1 MSAKGERRREQI
13 VTAATE
19 LLRAG
24 GPGAVSHRAVAA
36 RAGASLSATTYY
48 FSGLDDLLTA
58 AGARMVEEWVAHA
71 RAVHDVVLHDAVL
84 DDAVLHGSAR
94 PTDRDPC
101 PGPLVLADVLAD
113 AVLPPGTDE
122 DVRAAYEHLLVAGRV
137 PALTRALATGRHRL
151 DAAVADLLAT
161 LDVALPAALVVAV
174 VDGAVVSALSEGRP
188 VRATARSLLVPLL
201 APSSAPTDLR

>member
-1 MSAKGERRREQI
+1 MSAKGERRREQV

-48 FSGLDDLLTA
+48 FAGLDDLLAA
-58 AGARMVEEWVAHA
+58 AGARMVEEWVTHA
-71 RAVHDVVLHDAVL
+71 RAVHDVVLHGS
-84 DDAVLHGSAR
+84 VLHGSAR
-94 PTDRDPC
+94 PTDRDP
-101 PGPLVLADVLAD
+101 GAAAQVLADVLAD

-188 VRATARSLLVPLL
+188 VRATARSLLAPLL
-201 APSSAPTDLR
+201 APSSAPADLR